1 MNDIKKHFQKLIKN
15 IIQIKEKDDE
25 ELLEIE
31 LKSKLISFL
40 NIFYNNVSLSI
51 ISNINQL
58 NYISKEFLSDE
69 DDSEDNNSS
78 PADFSFDTLLKKTN
92 EEYLSN
98 DDENYYCSTDEE
110 NQSSDVDEENQSSD
124 VDEENQS
131 SDEDEENQSSDE
143 DEEEEEEE
151 ENDDNQSSDIEE
163 DGEGGDE
170 NQSKIKEEIQLELE
184 NNQFCL
190 ARVHPKNTVY
200 FHKTKSEDAIYSYR
214 LAGHCFGKQCSR
226 KKKNGDL
233 CTMHTTNQKL
243 QLITE
248 RPKEIPDEAKVSDI
262 WVHEPDPYDLS
273 GRLSLS
279 TVIHKGDEYQVCKE
293 SGEVFK
299 DGVLVGKYSNQEVT
313 LYKKKN
319 NAI

>member
-1 MNDIKKHFQKLIKN
+1 MTDIKKQFQKLIKN
-15 IIQIKEKDDE
+15 IIQIQSKEDE
-25 ELLEIE
+25 ELQEIE

-40 NIFYNNVSLSI
+40 NIFYNHISVSI
-51 ISNINQL
+51 ITNINQL
-58 NYISKEFLSDE
+58 NYITKDFLSDE
-69 DDSEDNNSS
+69 DDEDSEDNHSS
-78 PADFSFDTLLKKTN
+78 HDFNFESLLKKTN
-92 EEYLSN
+92 QENLSSNGIDNDNDEEDYNCTTEDESEDGN
-98 DDENYYCSTDEE
+98 NTEEEDENESEDGNNTE
-110 NQSSDVDEENQSSD
+110 
-124 VDEENQS
+124 
-131 SDEDEENQSSDE
+131 EDESE
-143 DEEEEEEE
+143 DGNNTEEEDTNVKSI
-151 ENDDNQSSDIEE
+151 ENEI
-163 DGEGGDE
+163 
-170 NQSKIKEEIQLELE
+170 KIALE

-190 ARVHPKNTVY
+190 ARVHPKNTTY
-200 FHKTKSEDAIYSYR
+200 FHKTNSEDAVYSYR

-233 CTMHTTNQKL
+233 CTLHTTNQKL

-273 GRLSLS
+273 GRLNLS
-279 TVIHKGDEYQVCKE
+279 TVIHREKEYQVCKE

-319 NAI
+319 GSN